1 MGKKIKTLQAQ
12 DGEELAVK
20 TVENFYRAL
29 EGLLE
34 EEDKITVSLPGG
46 RSVQPFYSKIPE
58 YTDNLSEED
67 WKRVHFF
74 WTDERLVPPDS
85 PESNYGLAQ
94 GLFLE
99 ELLNQGQIER
109 RNIHRFPGEAED
121 IPGALDEYEN
131 ELRKVSDGQI
141 HLPVL
146 GVGGDGHVGSLFP
159 GGDQLK
165 SQSSGFLMV
174 SDSPKPPKRRM
185 TISPSLV
192 RESDEPFL
200 FFIGEE
206 KREAYRCFRS
216 DEKKPH
222 DCPCK
227 LAREG
232 KPGTVHVVTD
242 LKARPV

>member
-1 MGKKIKTLQAQ
+1 MSQ
-12 DGEELAVK
+12 DE
-20 TVENFYRAL
+20 
-29 EGLLE
+29 
-34 EEDKITVSLPGG
+34 
-46 RSVQPFYSKIPE
+46 
-58 YTDNLSEED
+58 

-99 ELLNQGQIER
+99 DLLDRDLIDESNV
-109 RNIHRFPGEAED
+109 HRFPGEAED
-121 IPGALDEYEN
+121 IPDALDKYDN
-131 ELRKVSDGQI
+131 ELRKISGGRI
-141 HLPVL
+141 HLPLL

-159 GGDQLK
+159 GREQLEFE
-165 SQSSGFLMV
+165 SEGFLMV
-174 SDSPKPPKRRM
+174 SDSPKPPENRI
-185 TISPSLV
+185 TVSPGLIRGSA
-192 RESDEPFL
+192 DPFL

-216 DEKKPH
+216 EEKNPR

-227 LAREG
+227 LALEG

-242 LKARPV
+242 LEAGAS